1 MKKAILIGVL
11 ILGVILIS
19 GCAKNTGVLVM
30 QITDQPK
37 LNIEKALIT
46 ISNVGVHLAGPD
58 EEENTTT
65 MAGWFT
71 VVSEAKTF
79 DLVAIKDI
87 KEFLGSAELTAGK
100 YTQIRLNMDKA
111 LVTID
116 GIEYD
121 LAIPSKTA
129 KLIKPFDIEVNKT
142 TTLTLDFDAEKS
154 VVERGKTGKY
164 NLKPTIKI
172 ETL

>member
-1 MKKAILIGVL
+1 MKKAVLIGLL
-11 ILGVILIS
+11 ILGIFLVS
-19 GCAKNTGVLVM
+19 GCAKNTGILVM

-37 LNIEKALIT
+37 LNIEKALVT
-46 ISNVGVHLAGPD
+46 VSNVEVHLAGVD
-58 EEENTTT
+58 NATE
-65 MAGWFT
+65 AGWFT

-100 YTQIRLNMDKA
+100 YTQIRLNVNKA
-111 LVTID
+111 IVTID

-121 LAIPSKTA
+121 LEVPSEKI

-142 TTLTLDFDAEKS
+142 TILTLDFDAQKS
-154 VVERGKTGKY
+154 IHAAGDKY
-164 NLKPTIKI
+164 IMKPTITVMQ
-172 ETL
+172 E